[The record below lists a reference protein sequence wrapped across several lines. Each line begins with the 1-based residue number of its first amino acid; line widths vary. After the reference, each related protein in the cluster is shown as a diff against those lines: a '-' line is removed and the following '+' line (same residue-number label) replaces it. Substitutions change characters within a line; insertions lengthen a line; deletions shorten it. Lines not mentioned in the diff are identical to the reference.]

1 VRVQGPGAVEFLN
14 RMLSKDVPEEGSV
27 DALLLTPKARVIAPL
42 LVWRRGP
49 DDVLLLT
56 EPGLG
61 EVVRT
66 QLTRARFASRCEI
79 EAEEHVSTIVLGDGE
94 GIPNRDYGR
103 PAVELLD
110 ADVQPTLGEEELER
124 LRIEAGTPLYGR
136 EIDDRV
142 LPAEAGLDERAISF
156 SKGCYPGQ
164 EPVARQHFRGKV
176 NRRLRILDV
185 EGDGDAAPETP
196 VVHEGKDVGRVT
208 SSVAGVALAYVRVA
222 VPEDAVL
229 DVGGR
234 TARLRNPAG
243 TLAPSSRP

>member
-1 VRVQGPGAVEFLN
+1 VQGPGAVEFLN

-56 EPGLG
+56 EPTLG

-110 ADVQPTLGEEELER
+110 ADVEPTLGEEELER

>member
-1 VRVQGPGAVEFLN
+1 VRVQGTGAVEFLN

-56 EPGLG
+56 EPTLG

-110 ADVQPTLGEEELER
+110 ADVEPTLGEEELER